1 MHLHGHEMYVMA
13 HGSGQYNQTS
23 GLMVSFLTFFSMKTN
38 FKVPGGQNENFECVD
53 ISTGGRTI
61 MNCPFTRPTGVNNIT
76 MNYKNPPKRTTVH
89 VPNNGFVVVRFKANN
104 PGLWF
109 FHCHVFSH
117 MLKGM
122 AMIFDI
128 SDQGVPP
135 VPPNMPTCPIQG
147 AEVADPDRLVSLKS
161 IGFTEIDPEP
171 VFITEVV
178 TEVTEVITENVLIT
192 ENGAQLI
199 VLALFTRLINLL

>member
-1 MHLHGHEMYVMA
+1 MTV
-13 HGSGQYNQTS
+13 NI
-23 GLMVSFLTFFSMKTN
+23 N

-53 ISTGGRTI
+53 ISAGGKTI
-61 MNCPFTRPTGVNNIT
+61 MNCPFTRPTGVNNFT
-76 MNYKNPPKRTTVH
+76 MNYKNPPKRTTVN

-135 VPPNMPTCPIQG
+135 VPPNMPTCPIQE
-147 AEVADPDRLVSLKS
+147 AEVANPDRLISLKS
-161 IGFTEIDPEP
+161 IGAPEP
-171 VFITEVV
+171 KIVIPEVKSGAH
-178 TEVTEVITENVLIT
+178 LI
-192 ENGAQLI
+192 A
-199 VLALFTRLINLL
+199 LALVILMINLL